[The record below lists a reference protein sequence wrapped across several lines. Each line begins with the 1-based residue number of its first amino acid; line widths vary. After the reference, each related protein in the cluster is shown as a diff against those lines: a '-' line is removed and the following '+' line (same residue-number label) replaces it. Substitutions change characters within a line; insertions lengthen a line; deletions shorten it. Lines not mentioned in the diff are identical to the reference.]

1 MLTEFYTLFFF
12 LLTLQ
17 THLQSQRSLL
27 LQGTQ
32 SLNNATQSIQR
43 SQQIANETEQIGSDI
58 IEELGEQREQL
69 DRTRN
74 RVRISFTL
82 EAVVGVLFNS

>member
-1 MLTEFYTLFFF
+1 M
-12 LLTLQ
+12 
-17 THLQSQRSLL
+17 QSQRSLL

-32 SLNNATQSIQR
+32 SLNNASQSIQR

-69 DRTRN
+69 DRART
-74 RVRISFTL
+74 RVRISFAL
-82 EAVVGVLFNS
+82 EAVVGILFDS